1 MTKKQKALKIVLIA
15 IISCIFTASIVFAIL
30 AIVNAN
36 TPKHDY
42 KDALPTK
49 NKVIL
54 FIGDGM
60 GENHIEIAKT
70 YLGRNMCFD
79 GFTYNGYV
87 TTASKELFSPT
98 DSAAAATALA
108 TGQKVNNGAIA
119 RENGKNITSIT
130 ELSKAKNIGVGI
142 VTTDSLF
149 GATPAGFSAHAN
161 NRGDVKEIIES
172 QLLSNIDIF
181 LGAGVD
187 KYLPYK
193 TQFESKGYLFTNS
206 FSNLN
211 LKANKVF
218 GTFSSIANGKSTN
231 ETPTLEELTEFAVN
245 FLEEK
250 YPDGYFLMVEGAH
263 IDKMSHKNK
272 MLEMIEYLDEFDKS
286 IAFCRQKFANDRDMA
301 LIVTAD
307 HETGNLQKFS
317 GTKQDINDSLF
328 TNDNHSNQDVR
339 YYIQLCGIKQAIS
352 DMPQKIDNTDIFR
365 ICSQF
370 MQIEKP
376 STENSVE
383 GFLLKISL
391 KRMKKKSI

>member
-1 MTKKQKALKIVLIA
+1 MTNKQKTLKIVLIA
-15 IISCIFTASIVFAIL
+15 IISCVLTVSIVFGIL

-42 KDALPTK
+42 TDALPAK

-70 YLGRNMCFD
+70 YLERNTCFES
-79 GFTYNGYV
+79 FNYSGYV
-87 TTASKELFSPT
+87 TTASKELLKPT

-108 TGQKVNNGAIA
+108 TGEKVNNGAIA
-119 RENGKNITSIT
+119 RDNGKNLTSIT
-130 ELSKAKNIGVGI
+130 ELAKAKNFGVGI
-142 VTTDSLF
+142 VTTDSLY

-161 NRGDVKEIIES
+161 NRNDTEDIIES
-172 QLLSNIDIF
+172 QLISGIDIF
-181 LGAGVD
+181 LGAGKD
-187 KYLPYK
+187 KYYPYQE
-193 TQFESKGYLFTNS
+193 QFESKGYLYTNK
-206 FSNLN
+206 FSNLS
-211 LKANKVF
+211 LEANKVF
-218 GTFSSIANGKSTN
+218 GTFMSVKYDDSTDLS
-231 ETPTLEELTEFAVN
+231 PTLKELTEFAVS

-263 IDKMSHKNK
+263 IDKMSHQNK
-272 MLEMIEYLDEFDKS
+272 MLKMIEYFDDFDNT
-286 IAFCRQKFANDRDMA
+286 IAYCRQKFANDRDMA

-328 TNDNHSNQDVR
+328 TSENHSSQDVK
-339 YYIQLCGIKQAIS
+339 YYIHLCGTKQTIS
-352 DMPQKIDNTDIFR
+352 NMPQKIDNTDIFR

-370 MQIEKP
+370 LQIEKP
-376 STENSVE
+376 SAEKSAE
-383 GFLLKISL
+383 GFF
-391 KRMKKKSI
+391 